1 VTALTEVL
9 RQGQVDLP
17 YLTLWWE
24 DVSASLNKR
33 YTLADFTALSGPFTA
48 WASKVSRAA

>member
-1 VTALTEVL
+1 MTALSEVL

-24 DVSASLNKR
+24 DVTASLNKR
-33 YTLADFTALSGPFTA
+33 YQLADFTALSAPFTA
-48 WASKVSRAA
+48 WASDVTRAA